1 MFEIISRHDA
11 AALGRKR
18 FYTGK
23 PCKYGHDAQRFV
35 STGGCVACN
44 AVRSQSFCR
53 LSEANGEAFV
63 YKIHPDD
70 YAALLAYAQALDIQ
84 RGRTPQTPPRAK
96 APAPA
101 SAHDVEEARR
111 VAFMRT
117 APAGAASPS
126 FTPRA
131 GDPDEEKARNLR
143 AVEEHNAAQAA
154 ARGAK

>member
-1 MFEIISRHDA
+1 MFEIISRHEA
-11 AALGRKR
+11 AAQGRKR

-53 LSEANGEAFV
+53 LSEANGEAFA

-70 YAALLAYAQALDIQ
+70 YATLLACAQALDLQ

-96 APAPA
+96 ALAPA
-101 SAHDVEEARR
+101 SARDVEEARR
-111 VAFMRT
+111 VAFMRS
-117 APAGAASPS
+117 APAGAAPA
-126 FTPRA
+126 FTPRV
-131 GDPDEEKARNLR
+131 GDRDEEKARNLR
-143 AVEEHNAAQAA
+143 AIEEHNAMLAA
-154 ARGAK
+154 AWVPK

>member
-1 MFEIISRHDA
+1 MFEIISRQDA
-11 AALGRKR
+11 AVQGRKR

-53 LSEANGEAFV
+53 LSEANGEAFT

-70 YAALLAYAQALDIQ
+70 YAALLACAQALDLQ
-84 RGRTPQTPPRAK
+84 RGRVPQTPPRSK
-96 APAPA
+96 APLVA
-101 SAHDVEEARR
+101 SASDVEAARR
-111 VAFMRT
+111 MAFMRS
-117 APAGAASPS
+117 APAGASPA

-131 GDPDEEKARNLR
+131 GNDAEEKARNLQ
-143 AVEEHNAAQAA
+143 AVEEHNAALAA
-154 ARGAK
+154 AGGAK

>member
-1 MFEIISRHDA
+1 MFEIISRQEA

-23 PCKYGHDAQRFV
+23 PCKYGHDAPRFV

-44 AVRSQSFCR
+44 AVRSQSFTR
-53 LSEANGEAFV
+53 LSEANGEAFA

-84 RGRTPQTPPRAK
+84 RGRAPQTPARAK
-96 APAPA
+96 ALAPA
-101 SAHDVEEARR
+101 TAQDVEAARR
-111 VAFMRT
+111 TAFMRF
-117 APAGAASPS
+117 APAGAAPA

-131 GDPDEEKARNLR
+131 GDVAEEKARNLR
-143 AVEEHNAAQAA
+143 AIEEHNAAQAA
-154 ARGAK
+154 AWSAK